1 MPPKRA
7 ALPTKERTLFQR
19 LIQEYETKKYK
30 LGLKTA
36 DTILKKFPDHGET
49 VAMKGLL
56 LGSTNRREEGI
67 ELAKKGVRLDLTSFI
82 CWHAL
87 GILHRQDKNYE
98 EAIKCYTQ
106 ALRIEGGGNIN
117 LLRESAFLQLQL
129 RNYVP
134 MVENRLTLLR
144 MQPHLRINWVGLA
157 VAHHLA
163 GSLEAAH
170 TKNVFSISTERWA
183 KRLVDMTSPYP
194 TTTAPAN
201 GDGRAPREASIGVG
215 TVYDSNAFGGN
226 AYSRDDAAQ
235 SAPLR
240 SHYFLSRDEILKGVA
255 NRFVHSSAYLYFY
268 AGMALASLLTVVISL
283 TSDCPGTLF
292 YGLELAINLLLIA
305 EVGIRLVAFGKQFWK
320 STYNIVD
327 LGLVLLCA
335 VTLAVIFF
343 HHECSPFRRGPS
355 YPDDEE
361 RSTGRSGKGEELLDS
376 ILLIGR
382 NVVQALRLVSIV
394 RRSGSNVTSRPTRIE
409 IGNRPYSFD
418 LDLEDEGAMARDR
431 IRIGEEER
439 APLFDAEDDE
449 L

>member
-1 MPPKRA
+1 
-7 ALPTKERTLFQR
+7 
-19 LIQEYETKKYK
+19 
-30 LGLKTA
+30 
-36 DTILKKFPDHGET
+36 
-49 VAMKGLL
+49 
-56 LGSTNRREEGI
+56 
-67 ELAKKGVRLDLTSFI
+67 
-82 CWHAL
+82 
-87 GILHRQDKNYE
+87 
-98 EAIKCYTQ
+98 
-106 ALRIEGGGNIN
+106 
-117 LLRESAFLQLQL
+117 
-129 RNYVP
+129 
-134 MVENRLTLLR
+134 
-144 MQPHLRINWVGLA
+144 
-157 VAHHLA
+157 
-163 GSLEAAH
+163 
-170 TKNVFSISTERWA
+170 
-183 KRLVDMTSPYP
+183 MTSPYP
-194 TTTAPAN
+194 ATN
-201 GDGRAPREASIGVG
+201 GHSNGGGAPREVSIGVG
-215 TVYDSNAFGGN
+215 TVYDQNAFGSGP
-226 AYSRDDAAQ
+226 YSRVATDEG
-235 SAPLR
+235 SNPTPSR

-335 VTLAVIFF
+335 ITLLVIFF
-343 HHECSPFRRGPS
+343 HHECSPFRRGPVPPT
-355 YPDDEE
+355 YPGDDEDVPS
-361 RSTGRSGKGEELLDS
+361 RGGRSGKGEELLDS

-409 IGNRPYSFD
+409 IGNRPYSLD

>member
-1 MPPKRA
+1 M
-7 ALPTKERTLFQR
+7 
-19 LIQEYETKKYK
+19 
-30 LGLKTA
+30 
-36 DTILKKFPDHGET
+36 
-49 VAMKGLL
+49 
-56 LGSTNRREEGI
+56 
-67 ELAKKGVRLDLTSFI
+67 
-82 CWHAL
+82 
-87 GILHRQDKNYE
+87 
-98 EAIKCYTQ
+98 
-106 ALRIEGGGNIN
+106 
-117 LLRESAFLQLQL
+117 
-129 RNYVP
+129 
-134 MVENRLTLLR
+134 
-144 MQPHLRINWVGLA
+144 
-157 VAHHLA
+157 
-163 GSLEAAH
+163 
-170 TKNVFSISTERWA
+170 
-183 KRLVDMTSPYP
+183 
-194 TTTAPAN
+194 
-201 GDGRAPREASIGVG
+201 SIGVG

-226 AYSRDDAAQ
+226 AYARDDGAQ
-235 SAPLR
+235 TAPLR

-409 IGNRPYSFD
+409 IGNRPYSLD

-431 IRIGEEER
+431 IRFGEEER